1 MTDKLFTKAEMLE
14 ATGVPATNLP
24 YLTSRDLVTTKFPVR
39 RGQRP
44 QYELGEVIKLAL
56 MEKMR
61 SVGIPYEEAASYID
75 GIRARAGG
83 ERQVDGQTHVYG
95 FWQVLEHQLEPE
107 HIIWLTIA
115 DNQPHGIWL
124 WRRCTDEPQ
133 AAEFALMAA
142 SEQLPADGFD
152 SYIILNIGPLVRAI
166 TRQAR

>member
-1 MTDKLFTKAEMLE
+1 MPDKLFSKTEML
-14 ATGVPATNLP
+14 ALTGMPATNLP
-24 YLTSRDLVTTKFPVR
+24 YLTTKGLVATKFPVR

-44 QYELGEVIKLAL
+44 QYDIGEVLKLAL

-61 SVGIPYEEAASYID
+61 GVGIPYEKSATYID

-83 ERQVDGQTHVYG
+83 ERAVGSDTHVYG
-95 FWQVLEHQLEPE
+95 FWNVLKHEVEDE

-115 DNQPHGIWL
+115 DDQPHGMWL